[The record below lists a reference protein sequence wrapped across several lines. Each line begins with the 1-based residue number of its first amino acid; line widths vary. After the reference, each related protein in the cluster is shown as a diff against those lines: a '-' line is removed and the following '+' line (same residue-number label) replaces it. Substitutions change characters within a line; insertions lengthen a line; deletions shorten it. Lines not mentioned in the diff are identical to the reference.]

1 LYNQKKYTE
10 AVKAYSMC
18 EQYCMRVLD
27 YGYTPDTTQEKEVQL
42 HLCQSKLNSS
52 LCLQRLNR
60 FEEAYECCNQV
71 LKDRVS
77 SKFPIVQCKAAIR
90 AGQCLDNIAIAK
102 GREDMKQVLLAEALK
117 NANHAEQLCGDDKG
131 LMDAI
136 KVLRKS
142 VRDKQSLQV
151 DYSKG
156 LRTLPDVPVPDQ
168 KRRPASNTD
177 SSGNSSDSDTPYQS
191 TRAAAAKRRGA
202 VSTYPSTISN
212 AHDVYGKSPYGYS
225 RQRLARFPGI
235 RNEGA
240 TCWGNCILQ
249 VIYHLRS
256 FRLRLGQ
263 VATQIL
269 QLPGDRAADQSA
281 VAISLLQVFDHM
293 DRQTAEPGQEAFDS
307 VSAMQLWRACAMN
320 VSSFLCVI
328 HCLLVFMMPCAGVE
342 AERHSRIFRCIDR
355 VF

>member
-1 LYNQKKYTE
+1 
-10 AVKAYSMC
+10 
-18 EQYCMRVLD
+18 VL
-27 YGYTPDTTQEKEVQL
+27 T
-42 HLCQSKLNSS
+42 
-52 LCLQRLNR
+52 
-60 FEEAYECCNQV
+60 
-71 LKDRVS
+71 DRVS
-77 SKFPIVQCKAAIR
+77 SKFPSVKCKAAIR
-90 AGQCLDNIAIAK
+90 AGQCLEKLAVAK
-102 GREDMKQVLLAEALK
+102 GREDMKQVLLADALK
-117 NANHAEQLCGDDKG
+117 CANYAEQLCGDDQG
-131 LMDAI
+131 FIAAI
-136 KVLRKS
+136 KLLRKN
-142 VRDKQSLQV
+142 VRDKQPLQV

-177 SSGNSSDSDTPYQS
+177 SSGNSSDGDSDTPYQS

-281 VAISLLQVFDHM
+281 VAMSLLQVFDNM

-320 VSSFLCVI
+320 VSLFLCAI
-328 HCLLVFMMPCAGVE
+328 HCFLVFVMPCAGVE